1 MNPKLWSF
9 MKFDTEFLRRIKTR
23 IALTFSLLFIVF
35 TVPAIIYA
43 VNQVNLFFNGI
54 YLEQMRA
61 VGLALAAVSDMGEL
75 PDSDSL
81 TAEVSRI
88 TGSNVVL
95 FAESGEILARRFEG
109 SAHDTSSALY
119 FPILRVVT
127 DTTAQFERIQHK
139 FVQRGGRRY
148 LQVQTELAGGMKL
161 LQVKSLQR
169 VTMVAR
175 RVREVIIWSSFLGLI
190 ALIAV
195 AFWVSANI
203 SRPIERLTEFARQIR
218 TGENPSP
225 TDIRSPDEVGDLAD
239 VMNAIVSDL
248 NRARD
253 RMDHLE
259 TVRRDFFA
267 NIGQELERPLG
278 KINGALADLRRSPEL
293 DAAARESLDQAAA
306 QTRGLQRIIHTL
318 MEISALEYGEVS
330 LAMRSFPLA
339 DLIKPLAD
347 KYHGRIES
355 RGLEF
360 VIEMTPEQ
368 GAMRMRGDRRL
379 LRIVLRNLL
388 NNAIDFTEKG
398 IIKIIVA
405 DEGEKAKITVEDT
418 GPGIPQE
425 EVDRIFERFY
435 RVKTGQPRDDERPGL
450 GLAMAKHIMEAHGQK
465 LEAESTLGVGSKFS
479 IWLDRFAHV

>member
-1 MNPKLWSF
+1 MRFN
-9 MKFDTEFLRRIKTR
+9 TEFLRQIKTR

-61 VGLALAAVSDMGEL
+61 VGLSLAAVSDMGEL
-75 PDSDSL
+75 PNSDSL
-81 TAEVSRI
+81 TAEVSSI

-95 FAESGEILARRFEG
+95 FSKTGEILSRHFEG
-109 SAHDTSSALY
+109 SVHDTNAALY
-119 FPILRVVT
+119 FPILRVAS
-127 DTTAQFERIQHK
+127 DTTDQFERIRHK
-139 FVQRGGRRY
+139 FVQRGNRRY
-148 LQVQTELAGGMKL
+148 LQVQTELDGDMKL

-203 SRPIERLTEFARQIR
+203 SRPVEQLTAFARQIR
-218 TGENPSP
+218 TGENPP
-225 TDIRSPDEVGDLAD
+225 TTDIKSPDEVGDLAD

-253 RMDHLE
+253 RMNHLE

-267 NIGQELERPLG
+267 NIGQELERPLE
-278 KINGALADLRRSPEL
+278 KINAALADLRRSPAL
-293 DAAARESLDQAAA
+293 DAASRESLEQAAA
-306 QTRGLQRIIHTL
+306 QSRSLRRIIHTL
-318 MEISALEYGEVS
+318 IEISALEYGEVS

-339 DLIKPLAD
+339 ELIKPLAD
-347 KYHGRIES
+347 KYQGRIAS

-360 VIEMTPEQ
+360 VVEMTPEQ
-368 GAMRMRGDRRL
+368 SAMRVRGDTRL
-379 LRIVLRNLL
+379 LKIALRNLL
-388 NNAIDFTEKG
+388 NNAVDFTEKG
-398 IIKIIVA
+398 AIKIIVA
-405 DEGEKAKITVEDT
+405 DEGDKVKITIEDT

-425 EVDRIFERFY
+425 ELVRIFERFY

-450 GLAMAKHIMEAHGQK
+450 GLAMAKHIMEAHAQK
-465 LEAESTLGVGSKFS
+465 LEAESTLGVGSRFS
-479 IWLDRFAHV
+479 IWLDRFAPV